1 MQIVCF
7 ISKLLFISFSWNGTW
22 ISDRYFSFSD
32 ENNSIWIY
40 DCHRLSKELVFAR
53 DLIQDESVDEGIV
66 SPSAR
71 FILIPIRKEKVLSI
85 INRYNV
91 FFLSIFNQTHPYYNV
106 YQYNLY
112 EKKKLIDQQTLPISS
127 IVYSHSDE
135 FFVFKWIFLKSD
147 ITLMFLGICIEF

>member
-91 FFLSIFNQTHPYYNV
+91 FFLSIFN
-106 YQYNLY
+106 
-112 EKKKLIDQQTLPISS
+112 
-127 IVYSHSDE
+127 
-135 FFVFKWIFLKSD
+135 
-147 ITLMFLGICIEF
+147 